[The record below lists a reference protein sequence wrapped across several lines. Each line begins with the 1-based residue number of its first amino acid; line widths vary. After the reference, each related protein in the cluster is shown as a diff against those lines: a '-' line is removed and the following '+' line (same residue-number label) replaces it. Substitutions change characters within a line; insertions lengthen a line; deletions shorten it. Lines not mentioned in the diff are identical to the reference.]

1 VDYGRRVLEFDLVL
15 DQLAKH
21 CDTELARVVAS
32 KLVPSADPTEVWEML
47 ATTQEAYELI
57 AGSTPPA
64 LYAVQDR
71 RPQLRKAKK
80 GGVLGGVELAQIAD
94 AATAMRAM
102 RQFLIPRRETSPR
115 LAQRAEWLPN
125 LPQLEREL
133 NDALDGAGEVRDSA
147 SQHLATL
154 RQRKRGLHS
163 KLIERIQAYTTKH
176 RDLLSDPIYTVR
188 EGRYVVPVKA
198 EHKGKIRGI
207 VHDTSGSGQTV
218 YIEPEDVLQLGN
230 QVREAEAA
238 EKEEITR
245 ILTKLSAIVGNHADE
260 LDSGITQA
268 SDIDLQ
274 FAKAKL
280 AFEQKAGMPLK
291 ADSPGLVI
299 EGGRHP
305 LLEAQGTKVTP
316 LDISVGMG
324 AKALLITGPN
334 TGGKTVAIKAVGL
347 FVLMAQSGLFLPARM
362 ARLGVFSQVWADI
375 GDEQSLQQSLSTFSG
390 HLKNIAAAIK
400 GLKPGALVLFDEIG
414 AGTDPAEGAALA
426 KAILSHLVGAGAYIV
441 ASTHYGE
448 LKAFAYETDGFTNAA
463 MEFDPKSL
471 KPTYRLLMGSP
482 GASHALKIA
491 ERYGIPKA
499 VVEKATSNLDESQAE
514 VGRMLEKL
522 EHAQRQA
529 RIAQGEADRR
539 LHELRAAEKKAEQKL
554 AEAEEI
560 RRTVHARAQE
570 AIEGT
575 LRELRMEANALFE
588 ELKKAVDEKK
598 LADVRSKLKALQTK
612 GQGKADTY
620 RTAPESVTDAG
631 KIEKGMTV
639 RVAGYRQDGTVL
651 ELYGTEQALVQLGP
665 LKLKLAQAA
674 LTPVGAPPR
683 KDVRP
688 SVRLGLERAM
698 HAESELHLRALRAE
712 DALVE
717 LQKFVDDA
725 VLAGLHQIRIVHGKG
740 SGVLR
745 QVTHD
750 YLRKCREVESYREG
764 EAGEG
769 GQGVTI
775 AVIRQ

>member
-1 VDYGRRVLEFDLVL
+1 MDYGRRVLEFDLVL
-15 DQLAKH
+15 EQLARH
-21 CDTELARVVAS
+21 CDTEAARAAAL
-32 KLVPSADPTEVWEML
+32 KLVPEAEAEPVWEQL
-47 ATTQEAYELI
+47 AATQEAHDLI
-57 AGSTPPA
+57 AQSTPPA
-64 LYAVQDR
+64 LVAVQDR
-71 RPQLRKAKK
+71 RPQLRRAKK

-94 AATAMRAM
+94 AMVAMRSL
-102 RQFLIPRRETSPR
+102 RQFLMPKREVCPR
-115 LAQRAEWLPN
+115 LVVHAEWLPS
-125 LPQLEREL
+125 LPELERTL
-133 NDALDGAGEVRDSA
+133 NDAIDGSGEVRDSA
-147 SQHLATL
+147 SPQLGTL
-154 RQRKRGLHS
+154 RQRKRGLQS
-163 KLIERIQAYTTKH
+163 RLIERIQAYTTKH

-188 EGRYVVPVKA
+188 DGRYVVPVKS
-198 EHKGKIRGI
+198 EYKSRIRGI

-218 YIEPEDVLQLGN
+218 FIEPEDVLQLGN

-238 EKEEITR
+238 EKEEVNR
-245 ILTKLSAIVGNHADE
+245 ILAKLSGIVGGHADE
-260 LDSGITQA
+260 LESGLTHAAIL
-268 SDIDLQ
+268 DLI

-280 AFEQKAGMPLK
+280 AFEQKAGIPLR
-291 ADSPGLVI
+291 AETPGLII

-305 LLEAQGTKVTP
+305 LLETPGTKVTP
-316 LDISVGMG
+316 LDIEVGMG
-324 AKALLITGPN
+324 NRALLITGPN

-347 FVLMAQSGLFLPARM
+347 FVLMAQSGLFIPARQ

-414 AGTDPAEGAALA
+414 AGTDPAEGASLA
-426 KAILSHLVGAGAYIV
+426 KAILSHLVDHGAIVV

-448 LKAFAYETDGFTNAA
+448 LKAFAYEQEGFTNAA

-471 KPTYRLLMGSP
+471 RPTYRLLMGSP

-491 ERYGIPKA
+491 ERYGIPKP
-499 VVEKATSNLDESQAE
+499 VVERANAYLDDSQAE

-522 EHAQRQA
+522 EQAQRQA

-539 LHELRAAEKKAEQKL
+539 LHELRAAEQKAAAKL

-575 LRELRMEANALFE
+575 LRELRLEANSLFD

-598 LADVRSKLKALQTK
+598 LAEIRGKLKSLQGK
-612 GQGKADTY
+612 GQEKAETY
-620 RTAPESVTDAG
+620 RTPSAATEPV

-651 ELYGTEQALVQLGP
+651 DLVGDQAQVQVGP
-665 LKLKLAQAA
+665 IKLKLAQAA
-674 LTPVGAPPR
+674 LTPVNVPVKQPP
-683 KDVRP
+683 KA
-688 SVRLGLERAM
+688 SVRMGLERALV
-698 HAESELHLRALRAE
+698 AETELHLRALRAE
-712 DALVE
+712 EALVE
-717 LQKFVDDA
+717 LQKFIDDS
-725 VLAGLHQIRIVHGKG
+725 VLAGLHQVRIVHGKG
-740 SGVLR
+740 GGILR

-750 YLRKCREVESYREG
+750 YLRKCRDVEFYREG

-775 AVIRQ
+775 AVLKA

>member
-1 VDYGRRVLEFDLVL
+1 MDYGRRVLEFDAVL
-15 DQLAKH
+15 DQLARH
-21 CDTELARVVAS
+21 CDTELAHALAL
-32 KLVPSADPTEVWEML
+32 KLVPSPDASEVWEAL
-47 ATTQEAYELI
+47 ETTQEAYELLGQ
-57 AGSTPPA
+57 ATPPS
-64 LYAVQDR
+64 LVSVQDR
-71 RPQLRKAKK
+71 RPQLRRAKK

-94 AATAMRAM
+94 ATVAMRAM
-102 RQFLIPRRETSPR
+102 RQFLLPRRETSPR
-115 LAQRAEWLPN
+115 LVQRGEWLPS
-125 LPQLEREL
+125 LPDLERAL
-133 NDALDGAGEVRDSA
+133 NDAIDGAGEVRDGASA
-147 SQHLATL
+147 HLGTL
-154 RQRKRGLHS
+154 RQRKRGLQS
-163 KLIERIQAYTTKH
+163 KLIERIQTYTTKH

-188 EGRYVVPVKA
+188 EGRYVVPVRA
-198 EHKGKIRGI
+198 EYKSRIRGI
-207 VHDTSGSGQTV
+207 VHDTSSSGQTV

-230 QVREAEAA
+230 QVREAEVA
-238 EKEEITR
+238 EQEEIAR
-245 ILTKLSAIVGNHADE
+245 ILAKLSAIVGNHADE
-260 LDSGITQA
+260 LDSGLTHA
-268 SDIDLQ
+268 ADLDLF
-274 FAKAKL
+274 FAKGKL

-291 ADSPGLVI
+291 SETPGLIV

-316 LDISVGMG
+316 LDIEVGMG
-324 AKALLITGPN
+324 SRALLITGPN

-347 FVLMAQSGLFLPARM
+347 FVMMAQSGLFIPARM

-390 HLKNIAAAIK
+390 HLKNISAAIK
-400 GLKPGALVLFDEIG
+400 GLRPGALVLFDEIG

-426 KAILSHLVGAGAYIV
+426 KAILSHLVEGGAIIV

-448 LKAFAYETDGFTNAA
+448 LKAFAYETEGFTNAA

-471 KPTYRLLMGSP
+471 QPTYRLMMGSP

-491 ERYGIPKA
+491 ERYGIPKT
-499 VVEKATSNLDESQAE
+499 VVDRAKSLLDESQAE

-522 EHAQRQA
+522 EQAERRA

-539 LHELRAAEKKAEQKL
+539 QHELKAAEQKAESKL

-598 LADVRSKLKALQTK
+598 LTEVRGKLKALQGK
-612 GQGKADTY
+612 GQSKAEEY
-620 RTAPESVTDAG
+620 RTPTSITEMPVL
-631 KIEKGMTV
+631 EKGMLV
-639 RVAGYRQDGTVL
+639 RAAGYRQDGTVL
-651 ELYGTEQALVQLGP
+651 ELLADEMALVQLGP

-674 LTPVGAPPR
+674 LTPINAPA
-683 KDVRP
+683 KRP
-688 SVRLGLERAM
+688 VKASVKLGLDRAM

-712 DALVE
+712 DALLE
-717 LQKFVDDA
+717 LQKFIDDS
-725 VLAGLHQIRIVHGKG
+725 VLAGLHQVRIVHGKG
-740 SGVLR
+740 GGILR

-750 YLRKCREVESYREG
+750 YLRRCRDVQSYREG

-775 AVIRQ
+775 AVLKA